1 MSADA
6 SFSISSAAAASP
18 RHTSCDLA
26 RTRDEPYDGIDGDG
40 KMATGGPLHLVELP
54 AARQG
59 EMRFAE

>member
-1 MSADA
+1 MRH
-6 SFSISSAAAASP
+6 FPLAAPPRIRA